1 MRITELQQS
10 QYHNS
15 LFTIGR
21 ECRASIEMTITEL
34 QQSQYHNNSMFTIG
48 RAC

>member
-21 ECRASIEMTITEL
+21 VMLEYVHNIEMRITEL
-34 QQSQYHNNSMFTIG
+34 QQRQYHNSLFTIG
-48 RAC
+48 R